1 MIQKNSGKVLKKRN
15 AKLKLVGCMLFFFTS
30 FVFMGGS
37 VCAKES
43 DLSITESEQFTD
55 VNKSLNQL
63 LEGESLDFKEMIANV
78 IKGKEPLDVDKLV
91 QALIDQAFGQV
102 NYVKRTIVHIMI
114 ITIAAALLSNF
125 SNVFNNS
132 QISDISFYVV
142 YMLML
147 TVLMKS
153 FVAVTTIATDA
164 VNTLIEFMKSLVPA
178 YFLAL
183 TFAGKTTTA
192 MIFYQIILM
201 IITGIQLLFSN
212 LILPL
217 INIYVVLMLVNNISK
232 EDFLS
237 RLAQLLKG
245 VIEWLLKAM
254 LTVVIGFNIIQS
266 LLAPAIDAF
275 RTTMLNKTV
284 SAIPGVGNAVNAV
297 TDMVIG
303 SAVIIKNGVG
313 VVALV
318 VLIVLSLTP
327 LIQLWIFSIMYK
339 LSAAI
344 MQPVSDARMISC
356 IGSVGDGARLLIKV
370 VTTSLVLFMITIAIV
385 TATTTTSV

>member
-1 MIQKNSGKVLKKRN
+1 MKKILFCFIVLTSAVLLLGGK
-15 AKLKLVGCMLFFFTS
+15 AY
-30 FVFMGGS
+30 
-37 VCAKES
+37 AKEA
-43 DLSITESEQFTD
+43 DLSLTESSEFND
-55 VNKSLNQL
+55 VNKSLNKL
-63 LEGESLDFKEMIANV
+63 LEGESIDFKEMVVNV

-91 QALIDQAFGQV
+91 QALFDQAFGQV

-153 FVAVTTIATDA
+153 FVAVTDIAQNA
-164 VNTLIEFMKSLVPA
+164 VNVLIEFMQSLVPA

-192 MIFYQIILM
+192 MIFYQVILM
-201 IITGIQLLFSN
+201 IITGIHLIFSN

-254 LTVVIGFNIIQS
+254 LTVVIGFNVIQS

-313 VVALV
+313 VAALI
-318 VLIVLSLTP
+318 VLVVLSLTP
-327 LIQLWIFSIMYK
+327 LIQLWIFSIMFK
-339 LSAAI
+339 LSAAV
-344 MQPVSDARMISC
+344 MQPVSDTRMISC
-356 IGSVGDGARLLIKV
+356 IGSVGDGVRLLIKV
-370 VTTSLVLFMITIAIV
+370 VTTSLVLFMITVAIV